1 MAYDDTIN
9 KATEDAASQISRL
22 RDQVETLMRD
32 RVTPAVSD
40 AAGRAQSAMNDA
52 AGMVRDQADA
62 VSGKVRD
69 QPLIA
74 VLVAAGIGFVLGRAM
89 R

>member
-1 MAYDDTIN
+1 MAYDDTLN
-9 KATEDAASQISRL
+9 KATEYAASQIARL

-52 AGMVRDQADA
+52 AGVVRDQAEV
-62 VSGKVRD
+62 VSGKVRE
-69 QPLIA
+69 QPLVA